1 MLAVC
6 LYVQCTALSA
16 LLYTH
21 FERTFMLK
29 LLLLGAY
36 AVVVVV
42 FLFMN
47 LSMAWQTLFL
57 HSSFSIHEP
66 NKCFL
71 CLHLYRIYT
80 GIHIEKCVSFVSVI
94 FYFYHFISTLYTE
107 TNFVLKKM

>member
-42 FLFMN
+42 VFLFMN

-57 HSSFSIHEP
+57 HSQ
-66 NKCFL
+66 
-71 CLHLYRIYT
+71 YT
-80 GIHIEKCVSFVSVI
+80 NPTSVSYVYICIEYILV
-94 FYFYHFISTLYTE
+94 YT
-107 TNFVLKKM
+107 